1 MKIRNPFT
9 SRKEMSQETENTHE
23 VKENPIAEELQRTSE
38 VEASEQK
45 PLEEDPIAKM
55 EAEVAELKDNH
66 LRMYA
71 EFENY
76 KRRSIKERSEL
87 IKTAGADVIA
97 AMLPVL
103 DDFDRALKAM
113 GDAAEGPVKEGV
125 LLIHHKLKSTLE
137 SRGLKAID
145 AVGQEFD
152 VELHEAI
159 SHMPVED
166 AAQKGRVINEVE
178 KGYWLHDK
186 VIRYSKVV
194 IGS

>member
-9 SRKEMSQETENTHE
+9 RRKVMSQETDNNNDL
-23 VKENPIAEELQRTSE
+23 KDNSIAEELKQASE

-45 PLEEDPIAKM
+45 PLDEDPVAKL
-55 EAEVAELKDNH
+55 EAEVSELKDNH
-66 LRMYA
+66 LRLYA

-76 KRRSIKERSEL
+76 KRRSIKERADL
-87 IKTAGADVIA
+87 IKTAGADIIS

-113 GDAAEGPVKEGV
+113 GDSAEGPVKEGV
-125 LLIHHKLKSTLE
+125 LLIHHKLKTTLE
-137 SRGLKAID
+137 ARGLKAID
-145 AVGQEFD
+145 AIGKPFD

-159 SHMPVED
+159 TNMPVED
-166 AAQKGRVINEVE
+166 AAMKGKVIDEVE
-178 KGYWLHDK
+178 KGYWLNDK